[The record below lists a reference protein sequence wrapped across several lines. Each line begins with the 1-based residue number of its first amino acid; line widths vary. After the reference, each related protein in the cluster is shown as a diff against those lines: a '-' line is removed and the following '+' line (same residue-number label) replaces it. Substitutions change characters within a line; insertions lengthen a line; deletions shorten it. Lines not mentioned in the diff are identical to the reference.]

1 MAIVFSSPVTIHNGG
16 FYMLGRSLCVV
27 LRMVGGQLLKANF
40 GKLGGCFELIHEHFL
55 PIIEG

>member
-1 MAIVFSSPVTIHNGG
+1 MCCVENGG
-16 FYMLGRSLCVV
+16 WTIT
-27 LRMVGGQLLKANF
+27 NF